1 MACAI
6 MVKHFKHSS
15 CFHMRFNIN
24 KKHEKTPRKQEV
36 HSALAFTHDP
46 CWVHMP
52 PVRPGGMSPLKRA

>member
-24 KKHEKTPRKQEV
+24 KFISTMHLQ
-36 HSALAFTHDP
+36 
-46 CWVHMP
+46 
-52 PVRPGGMSPLKRA
+52 